1 MATTLMGLAQL
12 SCVLWE
18 YLQQQH
24 CVVQP
29 VVCISL
35 PQWKRD
41 KYTQSME
48 TSANVKANEN
58 GLS

>member
-1 MATTLMGLAQL
+1 MGLAQL